1 MIVAYHRKVSNA
13 PAALTL
19 PVSALLLILAAL
31 ALVTARRGWA
41 GTLRRDGRLGIHSP
55 AAVSSDEAFVLANKV
70 AAPVVG
76 GAATIGLAL
85 AVLLPVLPLPT
96 AAAVVVAV
104 LALAAVPGLLL
115 AAGAIGE
122 TAARTI
128 PVPAR
133 RPAATPGAGCGGCGC
148 GSGGCAGLT
157 RNAIPAEHG

>member
-13 PAALTL
+13 PAAFTL

-55 AAVSSDEAFVLANKV
+55 AAVSSDEAFVLAN
-70 AAPVVG
+70 
-76 GAATIGLAL
+76 IGLAL

>member
-13 PAALTL
+13 PAAFTL

-85 AVLLPVLPLPT
+85 AVLLPVLP
-96 AAAVVVAV
+96 V